1 MNRETKANPLL
12 SPADEMRGH
21 AHTASI
27 GERPAKPDFSRYG
40 FPYEQNL
47 VMAFVG
53 GSQLHGAKVQGTDDT
68 DWYGVFIEPPDKMIG
83 LDRDEFFV
91 HTTGGKLGGNGPDD
105 VDVCLY
111 SLRKWAGMA
120 AKGNPSALHF
130 VFANEQ
136 FGTRW
141 WERIVA
147 HRDVFGSKG
156 HLKPFL
162 KFADD
167 QMERLCGRKGQ
178 KNIHRAALEERHG
191 YDTKY
196 AMHVIRL
203 YLEGKEYVETG
214 KITLPNSR
222 VDLLIAIREGKYKRS
237 EVEQMGRELQADALE
252 AQQRSPLPDR
262 VDLSAVS
269 KLITDVYMEFWTSR

>member
-1 MNRETKANPLL
+1 L
-12 SPADEMRGH
+12 AD
-21 AHTASI
+21 S
-27 GERPAKPDFSRYG
+27 AKPDFAQFG
-40 FPYEQNL
+40 FPYQDNL
-47 VMAFVG
+47 IMAFIG
-53 GSQLHGAKVQGTDDT
+53 GSQLHGAKVEGTDDT
-68 DWYGVFIEPPDKMIG
+68 DWYGVFLEPPVKMIG

-91 HTTGGKLGGNGPDD
+91 YTTGGKLGGNGPAD

-130 VFANEQ
+130 VFAKEQ
-136 FGTRW
+136 FATQW
-141 WERIVA
+141 WNRIVER
-147 HRDVFGSKG
+147 RDVFAAR
-156 HLKPFL
+156 HHVLPFL

-178 KNIHRAALEERHG
+178 KNIHRAALEEKHG

-214 KITLPNSR
+214 KITLPNPR
-222 VDLLIAIREGKYKRS
+222 VDLLISIREGKYQRS
-237 EVEQMGRELQADALE
+237 EIEEMGKQLESEALA
-252 AQQRSPLPDR
+252 AQSRSPLPER
-262 VDLSAVS
+262 VDLAAVS
-269 KLITDVYMEFWTSR
+269 ELITSVYVDFWRASQ

>member
-1 MNRETKANPLL
+1 M
-12 SPADEMRGH
+12 
-21 AHTASI
+21 
-27 GERPAKPDFSRYG
+27 KPDFEQYG
-40 FPYEQNL
+40 FPYPDNL
-47 VMAFVG
+47 IQAFIG
-53 GSQLHGAKVQGTDDT
+53 GSQLHGAKVDGTNDT

-91 HTTGGKLGGNGPDD
+91 FTTGGKAGGNGPKD

-130 VFANEQ
+130 VFAKEEFSSNA
-136 FGTRW
+136 W
-141 WERIVA
+141 ARIIRQ
-147 HRDVFGSKG
+147 RDLFASKQ

-178 KNIHRAALEERHG
+178 KNIHRAALEEQHG

-203 YLEGKEYVETG
+203 YLEGKEYIETG
-214 KITLPNSR
+214 KITLPNPKVS
-222 VDLLIAIREGKYKRS
+222 LLVAIRQGQYKRH
-237 EVEQMGRELQADALE
+237 EVEEMGKQLAAE
-252 AQQRSPLPDR
+252 AMASQEKSQLPEMAN
-262 VDLSAVS
+262 LKAINE
-269 KLITDVYMEFWTSR
+269 LITSVYLEFWTS

>member
-1 MNRETKANPLL
+1 
-12 SPADEMRGH
+12 MRS
-21 AHTASI
+21 TV
-27 GERPAKPDFSRYG
+27 KPDFTQYG
-40 FPYEQNL
+40 FAYSDNL
-47 VMAFVG
+47 IQAFIG

-68 DWYGVFIEPPDKMIG
+68 DWYGVFIEPPERMIG
-83 LDRDEFFV
+83 LERDEFFV
-91 HTTGGKLGGNGPDD
+91 FTTGGQAGGNGPND

-130 VFANEQ
+130 LFADAQ
-136 FGTRW
+136 YASPS
-141 WERIVA
+141 WERVVQHQNIFA
-147 HRDVFGSKG
+147 SRH

-178 KNIHRAALEERHG
+178 KNIHRAALEEKHG

-203 YLEGKEYVETG
+203 YLEAREYMEAGT
-214 KITLPNSR
+214 ITLPNPR
-222 VDLLIAIREGKYKRS
+222 VDLLIEIRQGKYTLS
-237 EVEQMGRELQADALE
+237 EIEHMGKQLHSEALA
-252 AQQRSPLPDR
+252 AQQSSVLPEEA
-262 VDLSAVS
+262 DLRGITQ
-269 KLITDVYMEFWTSR
+269 LITTIYLEFWVGKSTAA

>member
-1 MNRETKANPLL
+1 M
-12 SPADEMRGH
+12 
-21 AHTASI
+21 
-27 GERPAKPDFSRYG
+27 AKPNFEQYG
-40 FPYEQNL
+40 FPYPQNL
-47 VMAFVG
+47 IMAFIG

-68 DWYGVFIEPPDKMIG
+68 DWYGVFIEPPVKMIG

-91 HTTGGKLGGNGPDD
+91 YTTGGKEGGNGPQDL
-105 VDVCLY
+105 DVCLY

-130 VFANEQ
+130 AFANSQ
-136 FGTRW
+136 FRTDLW
-141 WERIVA
+141 DAIIA
-147 HRDVFGSKG
+147 HRDLFSSRQ

-178 KNIHRAALEERHG
+178 KNIHRAELEAKHG

-203 YLEGKEYVETG
+203 YLEGKEYIETG
-214 KITLPNSR
+214 KITLPNPR
-222 VDLLIAIREGKYKRS
+222 VDLLISIREGKYTRG
-237 EVEQMGRELQADALE
+237 EIERMGKQLE
-252 AQQRSPLPDR
+252 AEALAAQKTSPLPEE
-262 VDLSAVS
+262 VNLAAVS
-269 KLITDVYMEFWTSR
+269 EVVTTVYMEFWSANR